1 MSLHVLCRS
10 PSDVGVLAA
19 TKAAR
24 SGSSLRPTPC
34 VHTLCSHLSSVHTL
48 SARSGSIFPFL
59 APSHTA
65 CVHTSPPCTPC
76 PHTPGHTIVV
86 AAATAVEAT
95 EEVEAAPANQRRLSR
110 GYADHTLT
118 VAAAKAAEAVEEVR
132 EV

>member
-1 MSLHVLCRS
+1 MSLHVQVAERRRRS
-10 PSDVGVLAA
+10 RGYEGRTKRLELA
-19 TKAAR
+19 
-24 SGSSLRPTPC
+24 PY
-34 VHTLCSHLSSVHTL
+34 TLCSHPVFTPLFRAHLVRTKWL
-48 SARSGSIFPFL
+48 DLPFPCTL
-59 APSHTA
+59 APA

-132 EV
+132 EL